1 MNTTTDKHRFTGT
14 VMRLLPA
21 LLALLPDITLASATA
36 HGELP
41 DLTASTV
48 GYLSLA
54 LFAIAYLL
62 VTAEE
67 FTRLRKSKPVIIA
80 AGLIWGLVAWSAGQ
94 TGHGQMAE
102 QAAQQQGMMPEGEPV
117 Q

>member
-1 MNTTTDKHRFTGT
+1 MNTTMNQNRCTGT
-14 VMRLLPA
+14 AMRWLCA
-21 LLALLPDITLASATA
+21 ALALLPGIASASAAA

-54 LFAIAYLL
+54 IFALAYLL

-67 FTRLRKSKPVIIA
+67 FTHLRKSKPVIIA
-80 AGLIWGLVAWSAGQ
+80 AGLIWGLVAWAAGQ
-94 TGHGQMAE
+94 SGHGAPGRTGRTPQPA
-102 QAAQQQGMMPEGEPV
+102 
-117 Q
+117 